1 MRIMEF
7 LTKKA
12 RPPKKIDLPLLFLN
26 AFLVLLT
33 VGSILL
39 SDAFSRRNAQAAA
52 LNDNIFLTTEWR
64 LLKELKDRTDQ
75 LLFDKDKEIEE
86 LRNRYRSL
94 QGQKAAP
101 MLLEAIEAELAKA
114 ESERDAILSARLL
127 PGSTALPSAS
137 AGLAPPTPSRAS
149 DSALTKLLRDKI
161 RSLEEELAS
170 GRQDTDDRMKEL
182 VSLQSRLEAALAQQA
197 AQTENLPPPSQS
209 EARDTASADYPY
221 AFLDLLRQRRDAL
234 ASGGPALSLSDLR
247 TRTLLRAIVRTPAIQ
262 AEYPSLSA
270 DLDRYFQVYGE
281 VERHKAQLESY
292 EELLETARAAD
303 TR

>member
-1 MRIMEF
+1 MRITEF

-12 RPPKKIDLPLLFLN
+12 RLAVKIDLPLLFLN

-39 SDAFSRRNAQAAA
+39 SDAYSRRNAQAAA

-86 LRNRYRSL
+86 LRNRYRTL

-101 MLLEAIEAELAKA
+101 LLLEAIEAELIKA

-127 PGSTALPSAS
+127 PGSTARASAN
-137 AGLAPPTPSRAS
+137 AGLAPPTPSRVS
-149 DSALTKLLRDKI
+149 DNALTALLRDKI
-161 RSLEEELAS
+161 QSLEEELAS
-170 GRQDTDDRMKEL
+170 GRQDTDDRLKEL
-182 VSLQSRLEAALAQQA
+182 NSLQSRLEAALAQQA
-197 AQTENLPPPSQS
+197 APTETPPPLALLEGGSS
-209 EARDTASADYPY
+209 ASPEAI
-221 AFLDLLRQRRDAL
+221 LDLLRQRRDAL

-262 AEYPSLSA
+262 AEYPSLST

-281 VERHKAQLESY
+281 VERHKAQVESY
-292 EELLETARAAD
+292 DELLGDILAANAR
-303 TR
+303 